1 MIHIGDDTIANFDLG
16 LSTGRWAFPTSV
28 RSPDVAA
35 ITVGDLVFFGLRGKP
50 RSGGRLPGWEARTLS
65 EAHVARVTRGP
76 FTNTSPFWL
85 DEIASGTVSYNPTI
99 EIELLRTLGPTPLA
113 RGVALSAD
121 ATSALYRGAV
131 SHKMRRVSTKGSPV
145 LSVPSSARSRRPGGS
160 GGTVALAAGH
170 SVPRFVAIEKK
181 RSYKAIVKARPET
194 VADPA
199 ESRLVHA
206 YTEHLASLGDDVR
219 RLAVPLPSGV
229 TIQNDIIN
237 MTRGSLIE
245 AKGITN
251 RASIRTAIGQVFDYR
266 RFWKPKMSGILLPS
280 KPDADL
286 LDLVADAGLEAVWPV
301 KGGFADTA
309 GGALT

>member
-16 LSTGRWAFPTSV
+16 LSTGRWAFPMSV
-28 RSPDVAA
+28 QSPDVADIA
-35 ITVGDLVFFGLRGKP
+35 VGDLVFFGLRGKP
-50 RSGGRLPGWEARTLS
+50 RSGGKLPGWETRTLS

-76 FTNTSPFWL
+76 FINASPFWL
-85 DEIASGTVSYNPTI
+85 DEIESGTVSYNPTI
-99 EIELLRTLGPTPLA
+99 EIELLSTLGPTPLA
-113 RGVALSAD
+113 RGGALSAE

-131 SHKMRRVSTKGSPV
+131 SHKTRRVSTKGSPV
-145 LSVPSSARSRRPGGS
+145 LSMPSGATPRRPVR
-160 GGTVALAAGH
+160 GGTVALAVGR

-199 ESRLVHA
+199 ESRLVHE
-206 YTEHLASLGDDVR
+206 YTEHLVSLGDDVC

-237 MTRGSLIE
+237 KTRGSLIE

-266 RFWKPKMSGILLPS
+266 RFWKPKISGILLPS
-280 KPDADL
+280 EPDADL
-286 LDLVADAGLEAVWPV
+286 LDLVASAGLEAVWPV
-301 KGGFADTA
+301 KGGFTDTA